1 MSSCLSINNE
11 ATILCV
17 NTCHTSYLSVTN
29 FNKLIGETN
38 KFISEFCDDWRYPA
52 VTIKPTTYKGLNE
65 RIQLFNKVIGVVYI
79 YHEYENLA
87 LPVIPANIPLI
98 KISLDLFK
106 KGGFIR
112 MFFDKEKEHTL
123 SVIFAQKAI
132 QMIVNSRNLF
142 TYMNTNKE
150 LVRFDL
156 TAPVD
161 DEFIIV
167 NGDKHDDKQIFFPNY
182 VLPSWF
188 GLGTSPFTKLNTS
201 SVTEAFM
208 YSKGSYK
215 YIINPVSAKGDY
227 SYTTVGDALGMTAYR
242 LGLLMKI

>member
-17 NTCHTSYLSVTN
+17 NTCHISYLSVTN

-38 KFISEFCDDWRYPA
+38 KFISEFCNDWRYPA
-52 VTIKPTTYKGLNE
+52 VTVKPTPYKGLNE
-65 RIQLFNKVIGVVYI
+65 RISLFNKVIGVVYI
-79 YHEYENLA
+79 YHEYEKLE
-87 LPVIPANIPLI
+87 LPNIPSNIPLI

-123 SVIFAQKAI
+123 SVIFAQKII

-161 DEFIIV
+161 DEFIIL
-167 NGDKHDDKQIFFPNY
+167 NEDKFDDKQIFFPNY

-188 GLGTSPFTKLNTS
+188 GLGTSPYTKLAS
-201 SVTEAFM
+201 SVTNEPFM

-215 YIINPVSAKGDY
+215 YIINTTSGKGDY
-227 SYTTVGDALGMTAYR
+227 SYTAVGDNLGISPYR